1 MNWGRVRRARV
12 VAAVYLIAFVS
23 LYGGVACVL
32 LAQFTGQERLALG
45 GLPFV
50 VSVVALFVLAWLLR
64 EQLSEPAS
72 RWTARM
78 SNHQRAYQR
87 LASGVELRR
96 AWQVLR
102 G

>member
-1 MNWGRVRRARV
+1 MNWGGMRRARI
-12 VAAVYLIAFVS
+12 VAAVYLVAFVS

-32 LAQFTGQERLALG
+32 LAQLTGGTRLALG
-45 GLPFV
+45 GFPFV
-50 VSVVALFVLAWLLR
+50 VSVVAMFALSWLTR
-64 EQLSEPAS
+64 EQVPRPAG

-96 AWQVLR
+96 AWRVLR

>member
-1 MNWGRVRRARV
+1 
-12 VAAVYLIAFVS
+12 VAAVYLVAFVS

-32 LAQFTGQERLALG
+32 LAQLTGRERLALG

-50 VSVVALFVLAWLLR
+50 VSVVAMFALSWLLR
-64 EQLSEPAS
+64 EQVAQPAS

-78 SNHQRAYQR
+78 GNHQRAYQR

-96 AWQVLR
+96 AWRVLR